1 MKAKATITIKATVT
15 VCVAS
20 LDDLVTRIYW
30 KLRRS
35 SFPEIQKSDIKVHQT
50 EVINR

>member
-1 MKAKATITIKATVT
+1 MKVKATITIKVT
-15 VCVAS
+15 VIVCVETF
-20 LDDLVTRIYW
+20 DDLVTRIYW

-35 SFPEIQKSDIKVHQT
+35 SFPEIQKSDIEIQET